1 MSFSIGD
8 DGVSIELALSYI
20 VAIFIFAVVPGPG
33 VFAVMA
39 RAMVYGWR
47 NCISLIVGIVL
58 SDVVYLLFACY
69 GLAFVAEHFNSLFTL
84 IRFAGAVF
92 LGWSMWT
99 KPITHSMERMDAD
112 YTDEHLSGLIQGFL
126 ISASNPKVM
135 LFYLAFVPGFMDLSE
150 LLLASVILQAL
161 LTAVGI
167 FLGTFM
173 IAVFAS
179 RLSLYF
185 KSERSLSY
193 LNKTAGGTMMGVGA
207 YIAYDR

>member
-1 MSFSIGD
+1 M
-8 DGVSIELALSYI
+8 SIELALSYF
-20 VAIFIFAVVPGPG
+20 VAIVIFAVVPGPG

-47 NCISLIVGIVL
+47 NCIFMSIGMVL
-58 SDVVYLLFACY
+58 SDVTYLLFACY
-69 GLAFVAEHFNSLFTL
+69 GLAFVAQNFNGLFTV
-84 IRFAGAVF
+84 IRFMGAAYLVF
-92 LGWSMWT
+92 LGWKLWATPIAHPVSM
-99 KPITHSMERMDAD
+99 SVN
-112 YTDEHLSGLIQGFL
+112 YSGNCLAGLVQGFL

-135 LFYLAFVPGFMDLSE
+135 LFYLAFLPGFIDLGG
-150 LLLASVILQAL
+150 LIVTDVAFLAC
-161 LTAVGI
+161 LTAIGI
-167 FLGTFM
+167 LLGLLVVAF
-173 IAVFAS
+173 FAA